1 MTLLKSF
8 FRQSLYVFLL
18 AVIGLTGLASF
29 RAEGSDVVFWH
40 TMNTEETKTLEA
52 IVKDF
57 EKENPGTKIKIQNV
71 PFSDA
76 QNKYKISAQAGKAPD
91 VLRSEI
97 AWIAEF
103 ANLGLLEEI
112 KLSEADQKDFL
123 KVAQSYAFWE
133 GKNYGIPQVTDC
145 LALLYNK
152 RILREKKV
160 SVPLTM
166 EELAQTGKT
175 LSAPKEK
182 KWALTFNPAGYWAQ
196 VFIWSFGGGLIRGD
210 DSSIH
215 IADPESVQG
224 IQFMIDLM
232 QVYGVSPKEMDFV
245 NGYNNMMTGFKQGRY
260 AMIINGPWS
269 TSDALN
275 GDEFK
280 DPENLG
286 VAVIPRGPKGNFS
299 PVGGHSYVV
308 FKGSTVKPEAIKFAN
323 FLSETKNQILLAKN
337 HNLLPTRQSAWN
349 SSDVKNLKLV
359 SAFKSQ
365 LDVATSR
372 PVIPEGGGI
381 YTALD
386 RSVEDALS
394 LNKDAASA
402 MRKVQKQW
410 QKLLKHRKNK

>member
-1 MTLLKSF
+1 
-8 FRQSLYVFLL
+8 
-18 AVIGLTGLASF
+18 
-29 RAEGSDVVFWH
+29 
-40 TMNTEETKTLEA
+40 MNTEETKTLEA

-57 EKENPGTKIKIQNV
+57 ETQNPGTKIKVQNV

-76 QNKYKISAQAGKAPD
+76 QNKYKISAAAGKAPD

-103 ANLGLLEEI
+103 ANLGILEEI
-112 KLSEADQKDFL
+112 PLSEADKADFL
-123 KVAQSYAFWE
+123 KVAQSYAFWN

-145 LALLYNK
+145 LALLFNK
-152 RILREKKV
+152 RIFREKNVKV
-160 SVPLTM
+160 PETM

-175 LSAPKEK
+175 LSSLKDK
-182 KWALTFNPAGYWAQ
+182 KWALSFNPAGYWAQ
-196 VFIWSFGGGLIRGD
+196 IFIWSFGGGLIRGD
-210 DSSIH
+210 DSSIQ
-215 IADPESVQG
+215 ISTPESVAG
-224 IQFMIDLM
+224 VQFMIDLM

-260 AMIINGPWS
+260 AMIINGPWA
-269 TSDALN
+269 TSDVLN
-275 GDEFK
+275 GEEFK

-286 VAVIPRGPKGNFS
+286 VAIIPKGPKGNFS

-308 FKGSTVKPEAIKFAN
+308 YKGSTVKPEAMKFAS
-323 FLSETKNQILLAKN
+323 FLSETKNQILFAKN

-349 SSDVKNLKLV
+349 SQEVKNLKLI

-394 LNKDAASA
+394 LNRDAASA

-410 QKLLKHRKNK
+410 QKLLKRRKNK